1 MLPAP
6 PHFSDSVAVLLDTEI
21 SQMSK
26 SETVRDSTGKSSV
39 ASPPGENGLL
49 SRVEAASYLKLK
61 KGTLE
66 SWVSRR
72 PGYLPMCRL
81 GRLVKYR
88 KCDLDEF
95 IEKNMVRTADE
106 GSQQ

>member
-1 MLPAP
+1 MSELGTA
-6 PHFSDSVAVLLDTEI
+6 SDSI
-21 SQMSK
+21 SN
-26 SETVRDSTGKSSV
+26 SSV
-39 ASPPGENGLL
+39 PSQPDDNGLL
-49 SRVEAASYLKLK
+49 SRLEAARYLKLK

-95 IEKNMVRTADE
+95 IEKNMVRTEVE
-106 GSQQ
+106 GHDK